1 MSGEMKLICPSGET
15 GQKISSKV
23 HFPLFLI
30 MVQLINVFRHC
41 TYTVYLFN
49 TMRVT
54 TRKGVRVTAFNATF
68 NNISSSYF
76 VTVSFISKGKRSTTE
91 YKIRSVFKFHFQ
103 TNSQNN
109 FDLIYFFLFLNKL
122 VGN

>member
-1 MSGEMKLICPSGET
+1 MSGKMKLICPSGET

-49 TMRVT
+49 TMGVT

-68 NNISSSYF
+68 NNISVISWRSALLVEETGGPGENYRP
-76 VTVSFISKGKRSTTE
+76 VTC
-91 YKIRSVFKFHFQ
+91 H
-103 TNSQNN
+103 
-109 FDLIYFFLFLNKL
+109 
-122 VGN
+122 